1 MTQPEAACCVCGVAV
16 HTSLPPFGSQLAD
29 GRWVCGT
36 VCYASATSPKWEDQV
51 TNDKIKIDN
60 LRAARD
66 AAIARAEKA
75 EGELAAVKERVD
87 LDIDEFRRIKAEL
100 TDLRVGRPPLTDDS
114 ARSLCGVVAGICERA
129 ITAGRQRVP
138 LIEQRDK
145 AERERDAA
153 TSEVAKQRM
162 RADSLLAALESLR
175 DRCGQQRA
183 DWLKESRGAS
193 DKMLRASCAMAAGSF
208 GTVLEWA
215 EEAIASGGA
224 S

>member
-1 MTQPEAACCVCGVAV
+1 MSDIIQHQLPSQLQGPIVEWGKCVGDYRAACGRMAGLGTPISEADFKAASHACDTSWGV
-16 HTSLPPFGSQLAD
+16 
-29 GRWVCGT
+29 
-36 VCYASATSPKWEDQV
+36 
-51 TNDKIKIDN
+51 
-60 LRAARD
+60 
-66 AAIARAEKA
+66 
-75 EGELAAVKERVD
+75 LAAAVCRWERTVSESMQERID
-87 LDIDEFRRIKAEL
+87 LDIDEFQRIKAEL
-100 TDLRVGRPPLTDDS
+100 ADLRVGIPQRDEDS
-114 ARSLCGVVAGICERA
+114 ARSLYGVVAGICDRA
-129 ITAGRQRVP
+129 ITAGRRRVP

-175 DRCGQQRA
+175 DRCSQQRA

-215 EEAIASGGA
+215 EEAIAAGGA